1 MSIESYSFGNIVI
14 DGEKY
19 TNDVIVF
26 PNGVKDNWWRKEGHS
41 LHPEDIKDV
50 VYRDPDVLIVGTGAY
65 GRVSI
70 PSDTREYIESR
81 GIELVAEKTREV
93 VETFRDIKDEEKAVA
108 ALHLTC

>member
-14 DGEKY
+14 DEEEY

-41 LHPEDIKDV
+41 LHPDDIEDVID
-50 VYRDPDVLIVGTGAY
+50 RDPDVLVVGTGAY

-70 PSDTREYIESR
+70 PSDTI
-81 GIELVAEKTREV
+81 
-93 VETFRDIKDEEKAVA
+93 
-108 ALHLTC
+108 